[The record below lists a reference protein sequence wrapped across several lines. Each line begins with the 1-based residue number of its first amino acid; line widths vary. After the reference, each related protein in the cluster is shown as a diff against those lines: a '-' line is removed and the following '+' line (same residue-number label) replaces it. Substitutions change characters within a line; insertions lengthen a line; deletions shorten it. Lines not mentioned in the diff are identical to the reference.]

1 MLALIQY
8 LCDFVS
14 FFINRIYFVL
24 WSPYYSRLN
33 IFVHVFL
40 GLDILNNCI
49 DLYICNVTKKT
60 QEKVV
65 FDQIGSCIRQ
75 TSKFSPTTMKKD
87 FQLIEKKYISI
98 NKLHS

>member
-1 MLALIQY
+1 M
-8 LCDFVS
+8 
-14 FFINRIYFVL
+14 
-24 WSPYYSRLN
+24 SP
-33 IFVHVFL
+33 
-40 GLDILNNCI
+40 
-49 DLYICNVTKKT
+49 KKT
-60 QEKVV
+60 QKKVV